1 MEGALPEGP
10 RGRALALALTAT
22 VLMAVW
28 LGCAQPLLQW
38 HAARAELLAQRRALM
53 LRMTQLAATLP
64 KLQHQ
69 IAGERP
75 QATAL
80 LEGPS
85 DAIAGA
91 ALQGVVQSLAKQA
104 SIGLNSVETL
114 PSEPRGAYRRVGLRI
129 ELSAQWPELM
139 QLLRSVGQEATPGTP
154 KMLIDDLQI
163 RAPPLQLRPVSAPVR
178 ASFTVFA
185 FRATA
190 GDSRNQNPV
199 RTGRQGEE

>member
-22 VLMAVW
+22 VLMAAW
-28 LGCAQPLLQW
+28 LGCAQPLVQW
-38 HAARAELLAQRRALM
+38 HAARSELLAQRRALM

-64 KLQHQ
+64 ELQRQ
-69 IAGERP
+69 ATGERP
-75 QATAL
+75 QAAAL

-104 SIGLNSVETL
+104 GIGLNSVETL

-139 QLLRSVGQEATPGTP
+139 QLLRSVDQAAASGTP

-163 RAPPLQLRPVSAPVR
+163 RAPPLQMRPASAPVR
-178 ASFTVFA
+178 ASFAVFA
-185 FRATA
+185 FRAAAT
-190 GDSRNQNPV
+190 GSRSQSPA
-199 RTGRQGEE
+199 RTGRQGEG